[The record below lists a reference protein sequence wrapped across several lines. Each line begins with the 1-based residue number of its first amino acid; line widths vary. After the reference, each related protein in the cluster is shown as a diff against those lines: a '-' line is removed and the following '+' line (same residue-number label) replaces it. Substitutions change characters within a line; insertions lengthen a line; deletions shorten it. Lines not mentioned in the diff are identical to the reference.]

1 MKIEI
6 INDGS
11 DFIIRSYS
19 DDGIQV
25 NDELLSESFIISPDM
40 LIRSWPPCHASE
52 LDRTDLD
59 PVYNLQPEVILLGT
73 GKSLHF
79 LPSSISHLLEAKQI
93 GFEVM
98 DTFAACRCY
107 NILVSEGRK
116 VAAGLMLEKTGQLA
130 SSTDE
135 NNQI

>member
-6 INDGS
+6 NNEQTG
-11 DFIIRSYS
+11 FIIRSYS

-25 NDELLSESFIISPDM
+25 NDELLSESFIISPDA
-40 LIRSWPPCHASE
+40 LFRSWRPHQVSDLVSA
-52 LDRTDLD
+52 DLD
-59 PVYNLQPEVILLGT
+59 HIYKLDPEIILFGT

-79 LPSSISHLLEAKQI
+79 LPATISHLLEARQR

-116 VAAGLMLEKTGQLA
+116 VAAGLMLEK
-130 SSTDE
+130 
-135 NNQI
+135 